1 MILQDV
7 VRFLLVYV
15 VFLLG
20 FASALAALTGP
31 CLGPGQCP
39 YSSVGSAAAALF
51 KLTLGLGDLSG
62 PEHSKFPVFF
72 LVLLIIYV
80 ILTSVLLLNVLIA
93 LMNETINA
101 VSSRNEKIWRVQRA
115 ITILDL
121 ERCLPTS
128 WRGWLQS
135 GTVHPGLSVGLTPS
149 GEEDLRTCLRVK
161 EERRWT
167 RAAGRSHVTGI
178 HEDPTIPQV
187 LRPRKARGAGGLGE
201 EPGQQRRGWTELRL
215 GCKGRGSWSPKK
227 QSRVQI
233 LPRRMRPWQ
242 VPGQEPSPARQRG
255 SLGNPGSRHQR
266 GGHRLTSGTRGA
278 ASERGPGHRWGRE
291 LV

>member
-20 FASALAALTGP
+20 FASALTALTGP

-178 HEDPTIPQV
+178 HEDPTIPQ
-187 LRPRKARGAGGLGE
+187 
-201 EPGQQRRGWTELRL
+201 
-215 GCKGRGSWSPKK
+215 GR
-227 QSRVQI
+227 
-233 LPRRMRPWQ
+233 
-242 VPGQEPSPARQRG
+242 
-255 SLGNPGSRHQR
+255 
-266 GGHRLTSGTRGA
+266 
-278 ASERGPGHRWGRE
+278 
-291 LV
+291 